1 MPEPFLI
8 AQLSD
13 PHIGAT
19 WAPGAD
25 PVAGLRAAVDAVHA
39 LDPATV
45 LVTGDLADHGE
56 DAEYELLREVL
67 APLDGRLYVLPG
79 NHDDRAALRR
89 HFTLPGAGNDPIQYS
104 AELGPVRLLALDT
117 TRPGQDSGELDGD
130 RLTWLGELLSARN
143 ELPAL
148 VAMHHPP
155 FLCGIPAMDA
165 LSLALMDRHATAE
178 LIRCHPHVCASVAG
192 HIHRAAVA
200 RVGDRPAV
208 AAPSTYAQ
216 AEFDLQSQS
225 LAFTGEPPGF
235 AIHVLVDGELVSHFL
250 TA

>member
-1 MPEPFLI
+1 MPGPFLI

-19 WAPGAD
+19 WAPTD
-25 PVAGLRAAVDAVHA
+25 PVAGLRAAVAAVHA
-39 LDPATV
+39 LGPATV
-45 LVTGDLADHGE
+45 LVTGDLVDHGE

-79 NHDDRAALRR
+79 NHDNRAAMRR
-89 HFTLPGAGNDPIQYS
+89 HFTLPGADDEPIQYS

-117 TRPGQDSGELDGD
+117 THPGEDSGELDGE
-130 RLTWLGELLSARN
+130 RLAWLGDLLTARN

-148 VAMHHPP
+148 IAMHHPP
-155 FLCGIPAMDA
+155 FLCGLPAMDA
-165 LSLALMDRHATAE
+165 VSLGLEDRHATGE
-178 LIRCHPHVCASVAG
+178 LIRVHPHVCGSVAG

-208 AAPSTYAQ
+208 TAPSTYAQ
-216 AEFDLQSQS
+216 VQFDVHAQS
-225 LAFTGEPPGF
+225 LVFTAEPPSF
-235 AIHVLVDGELVSHFL
+235 AIHALLDGELVSHFL

>member
-1 MPEPFLI
+1 MSEPFLI

-25 PVAGLRAAVDAVHA
+25 PVAGLRAAVEAVHA
-39 LDPATV
+39 LGPATV

-56 DAEYELLREVL
+56 DAEYELLRDL
-67 APLDGRLYVLPG
+67 LSPLSGRLYVLPG

-89 HFTLPGAGNDPIQYS
+89 HFTLPGVGDDPIQYR
-104 AELGPVRLLALDT
+104 AELGPLRLLALDT
-117 TRPGQDSGELDGD
+117 TVPRQDAGELDGE
-130 RLTWLGELLSARN
+130 RLAWLGGQLGSHT
-143 ELPAL
+143 ELPVL
-148 VAMHHPP
+148 LAMHHPP

-165 LSLALMDRHATAE
+165 VSLGVMDRHAVSE
-178 LIRCHPHVCASVAG
+178 LVRRHPHVCGSVAG
-192 HIHRAAVA
+192 HIHRGAVA
-200 RVGDRPAV
+200 RVGDRPAL

-216 AEFDLQSQS
+216 ARFDPGLQE
-225 LAFTGEPPGF
+225 LAFADEPPGF
-235 AIHVLVDGELVSHFL
+235 SIHALLDGELVSHFL